1 MDLLLVDTRQV
12 SVGMAEGMMALDGDM
27 AQVLECILPLESA
40 SDDRVHG
47 VQGGTVLVPTHA
59 KPAPLEQGEKPEHG
73 EELGEQLEHDEELGE
88 QLGQDDIQGLWARRG
103 EE

>member
-12 SVGMAEGMMALDGDM
+12 SVGMAEGMMAMGGDM
-27 AQVLECILPLESA
+27 AQGWECILPLESA

-47 VQGGTVLVPTHA
+47 VQGGTVLVLTHA
-59 KPAPLEQGEKPEHG
+59 KLDPLEQGEKPVHD

-88 QLGQDDIQGLWARRG
+88 QLGQDDKQELWALSG

>member
-12 SVGMAEGMMALDGDM
+12 SVGMAEGMMALGGDM

-47 VQGGTVLVPTHA
+47 VQGGTVLVLTHA
-59 KPAPLEQGEKPEHG
+59 KLAPLEPGETP
-73 EELGEQLEHDEELGE
+73 EHDEELGE
-88 QLGQDDIQGLWARRG
+88 HAPHADTIQDQALIDS
-103 EE
+103 

>member
-1 MDLLLVDTRQV
+1 
-12 SVGMAEGMMALDGDM
+12 
-27 AQVLECILPLESA
+27 
-40 SDDRVHG
+40 VHG
-47 VQGGTVLVPTHA
+47 VQGGTVLVLTHA
-59 KPAPLEQGEKPEHG
+59 VLAPLEQGEKPEHG

>member
-12 SVGMAEGMMALDGDM
+12 SVGMAEGMMALGGDM

-47 VQGGTVLVPTHA
+47 VQGGTVLVLTHA
-59 KPAPLEQGEKPEHG
+59 KLAPLEQGEKPEHD

-88 QLGQDDIQGLWARRG
+88 QLGQDDIQGLWARSG

>member
-12 SVGMAEGMMALDGDM
+12 SVGMAEDMMALGGDM
-27 AQVLECILPLESA
+27 AQEWECILPLGSV

-47 VQGGTVLVPTHA
+47 VQGGTVLVLTHA
-59 KPAPLEQGEKPEHG
+59 ELAPLEQGEKPEHD